1 MLDDDIECCDI
12 SHPPSRGKRAT
23 ARTELQAVDA
33 ALEQVVEEC
42 QQGSQGEGHCE
53 AREVPVLQQQLH
65 VVVAQTVQGPSQ
77 LLRQQ
82 LVIDASPITASAA
95 TGGGGGGGGLV
106 GLLGVQLQPQR
117 Y

>member
-1 MLDDDIECCDI
+1 MLDDDIECCDV

-23 ARTELQAVDA
+23 ARAQLQAVDA

-53 AREVPVLQQQLH
+53 AREVAVLQQQLH
-65 VVVAQTVQGPSQ
+65 VVVAQTVQGTSQ

-82 LVIDASPITASAA
+82 LVIDASAITTSA
-95 TGGGGGGGGLV
+95 TGGGGGLV